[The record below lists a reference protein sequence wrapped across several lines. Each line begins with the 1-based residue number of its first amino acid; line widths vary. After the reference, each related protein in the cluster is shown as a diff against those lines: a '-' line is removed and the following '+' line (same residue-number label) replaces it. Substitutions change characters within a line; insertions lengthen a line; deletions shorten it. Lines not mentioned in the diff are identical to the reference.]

1 MDKTKTVY
9 MSEEEVRNS
18 GFYPDF
24 SRFLYSHGDYLV
36 DMCDYSDSLILDNDG
51 NEIGFAH
58 RAIKVNCHV
67 APEWKDDVLNGRIR
81 ATELKLLV
89 HPKFLDADSDAGWNE
104 MFDWEQAIFVRSVF
118 GDDLAKLVAMQRKR

>member
-1 MDKTKTVY
+1 MNNAKTTY
-9 MSEEEVRNS
+9 MSEKDVVDS

-24 SRFLYSHGDYLV
+24 SRFRYSHGDCLV
-36 DMCDYSDSLILDNDG
+36 DMCDYNDSLILDNDG

-67 APEWKDDVLNGRIR
+67 APEWKEDVLNGRIS
-81 ATELKLLV
+81 ATSLKLLV
-89 HPKFLDADSDAGWNE
+89 HPKFLDANPDAGWNE

-118 GDDLAKLVAMQRKR
+118 GDNLAKLVAMQRKR

>member
-1 MDKTKTVY
+1 MNNVKTVY
-9 MSEEEVRNS
+9 MSEEEVVNS
-18 GFYPDF
+18 GFYSDF
-24 SRFLYSHGDYLV
+24 SRFRYSHGDYLA
-36 DMCDYSDSLILDNDG
+36 DMSDHNDSLILDNDG

-104 MFDWEQAIFVRSVF
+104 MFDWGQAIFVCSVF
-118 GDDLAKLVAMQRKR
+118 DEDSTKLVAMQRKR